1 MGSDISRMLKKKR
14 NIKKMLMKQ
23 MPQVENVPDYI
34 CTKSSSIYLP
44 DSIFSKNKLVALTCN
59 GKGQ

>member
-1 MGSDISRMLKKKR
+1 
-14 NIKKMLMKQ
+14 

-44 DSIFSKNKLVALTCN
+44 DSIFIISKLAALTCN